1 MCLRALLGANSARAA
16 VRVGG
21 SRLTRRARRGQ
32 QQQQQ
37 QQQQRRQRRRRLRA
51 AAGGEMQV
59 AAWRERAS
67 QAGAFVDHAPVDPTG
82 AAYARAVPAAP
93 EGPLQGRTFAAKVRV
108 RLKR

>member
-1 MCLRALLGANSARAA
+1 
-16 VRVGG
+16 
-21 SRLTRRARRGQ
+21 
-32 QQQQQ
+32 
-37 QQQQRRQRRRRLRA
+37 
-51 AAGGEMQV
+51 MQV
-59 AAWRERAS
+59 AAWRERTS

>member
-37 QQQQRRQRRRRLRA
+37 QQQQRRQRRRLRA

-67 QAGAFVDHAPVDPTG
+67 QAGAFVDHAPGDPTG